1 VASRVSAPS
10 FARRVA
16 GVFAT
21 RVLQFLSTIAVAFL
35 LARLLGPQG
44 RGAYAL
50 LLLLP
55 STLFALA
62 QLGLPSAVTFYAGRG
77 RSLRSLVWI
86 SAIASLGL
94 PAILIPLTLLA
105 LPSLEQG
112 VFQAAPHDLL
122 RVSLIALPIQFGAS
136 LFGSILW
143 GRQLVRRYTVILAA
157 QSVASL
163 LVVILL
169 VGIAHLEVVGAL
181 AANLL
186 VTGAASLLV
195 LFTVVR
201 VAQEE
206 EADAPRER
214 PVHITELFSYG
225 LRLYP
230 ASISTFL
237 SYRSD
242 LFLLG
247 LLIGDAG
254 QIGLYTLAVS
264 LAELVFHVPD
274 AIATIL
280 YPRVAAAE
288 RAEADRIAP
297 SMTRFTLLVTLIA
310 AAGLIPAALI
320 AVRIVLPAFGGSIT
334 PFLVLVPGTIAL
346 SISKVVAGYV
356 SGLGRPLPV
365 GVISIAALVV
375 NVSLNLVLIPR
386 FGITGAALS
395 SLISYSTHALFMVI
409 VASRLASAPMRA
421 FLIPGA
427 PEAHRLSERVRQLAM
442 RRS

>member
-1 VASRVSAPS
+1 MSAPS
-10 FARRVA
+10 FAGRVA
-16 GVFAT
+16 SVFAT

-44 RGAYAL
+44 RGAYTL

-77 RSLRSLVWI
+77 RSLRSLLWI
-86 SAIASLGL
+86 SVVASIGL
-94 PAILIPLTLLA
+94 PAILIPATLFA
-105 LPSLEQG
+105 LPTLERG

-122 RVSLIALPIQFGAS
+122 RVALIALPIQFGAS
-136 LFGSILW
+136 LCGSILW
-143 GRQLVRRYTVILAA
+143 GRQLVRRYTIILAA

-163 LVVILL
+163 VVVIAL
-169 VGIAHLEVVGAL
+169 VGIAHLQVVGAL

-186 VTGAASLLV
+186 VTGGATLFVFFTALRAAQ
-195 LFTVVR
+195 
-201 VAQEE
+201 AG
-206 EADAPRER
+206 DATTPPER
-214 PVHITELFSYG
+214 PVRLTELFAYG
-225 LRLYP
+225 IRLYP

-254 QIGLYTLAVS
+254 LIGLYALAVS
-264 LAELVFHVPD
+264 LAELVFYVPD
-274 AIATIL
+274 AISTIL

-297 SMTRFTLLVTLIA
+297 SMTRFALLVTLIA

-320 AVRIVLPAFGGSIT
+320 AVRVVLPAFGGSIS

-346 SISKVVAGYV
+346 SISKVVAGYI

-365 GVISIAALVV
+365 GAISITAMVV
-375 NVSLNLVLIPR
+375 NISLNLVFIPR

-395 SLISYSTHALFMVI
+395 SLISYSIHALLMVA
-409 VASRLASAPMRA
+409 VASRLASAPLRA
-421 FLIPGA
+421 FLLPGA
-427 PEAHRLSERVRQLAM
+427 SEARRLSERVRQLAM
-442 RRS
+442 RRG